1 MAPSPTS
8 YAMTEPTLN
17 PWRVQAQELT
27 ENLERVEREAETLRA
42 QLVEAE
48 SRAAQW
54 EQPALFGDVLNL
66 TEWKETD
73 S

>member
-1 MAPSPTS
+1 
-8 YAMTEPTLN
+8 MTEPAPN
-17 PWRVQAQELT
+17 PWRAQAEELAA
-27 ENLERVEREAETLRA
+27 NLERVEREAETLRA
-42 QLVEAE
+42 QLIEAE

-66 TEWKETD
+66 TEWKETG